1 LGFVGALLAA
11 PAFATNKFKMWTKQR
26 IDFRFRKEMFNMA
39 IWKVAIYEAV
49 LLKHPNADALEI
61 LKLGGF
67 QCVVA
72 KAAYLS
78 GQKLIFAPEKSVLPD
93 GLAQPFRKYLG
104 GVNKDRVK
112 SVRLRGE
119 FSEGVILELKA
130 SELELISG
138 FDLGEDVSSVL
149 GIVKYEPP
157 IPTSLA
163 GEVIP
168 IADALR
174 FRQHDVERFRLYES
188 EFEPGE
194 EVLVTEK
201 LHGSQGVYYRNPNGQ
216 WFVTSKGLADREL
229 ALVDDGKNV
238 YWKAA
243 KNIGLFE
250 HLDALALDVPVQV
263 FGEVLKVQKGFDYGF
278 LEPTLR
284 VFRVLWD
291 GVELEFDALDE
302 FFKSVWVPI
311 VFRGAFDRAEL
322 VMLAVGNETASGQAR
337 HIREGVVVSPIT
349 PRVSSEGFA
358 LFVKI
363 INPAYKDDPEAF
375 S

>member
-1 LGFVGALLAA
+1 
-11 PAFATNKFKMWTKQR
+11 
-26 IDFRFRKEMFNMA
+26 MA
-39 IWKVAIYEAV
+39 IWKVAMYETVV
-49 LLKHPNADALEI
+49 LEHEAADALEI

-72 KAAYLS
+72 KGAYKS
-78 GQKLIFAPEKSVLPD
+78 GAKLVFAPEKSVLPD
-93 GLAQPFRKYLG
+93 GLAEPFRKYLG

-119 FSEGVILELKA
+119 FSEGVILELDA
-130 SELELISG
+130 AQLELIAG
-138 FDLGEDVSSVL
+138 FELAEDVSSVL

-163 GEVIP
+163 GDVIP

-174 FRQHDVERFRLYES
+174 FRKHDVERFRLYES
-188 EFEPGE
+188 EFVVGE

-201 LHGSQGVYYRNPNGQ
+201 LHGSQGVYYRNPNGE

-229 ALVDDGKNV
+229 ALRDDGKNA
-238 YWKAA
+238 YWRAA
-243 KNIGLFE
+243 KNVGLFE
-250 HLDALALDVPVQV
+250 HLEKLAPNVAVQV

-291 GVELEFDALDE
+291 GIELEFDAIDE
-302 FFKSVWVPI
+302 FFKIVWVPVI
-311 VFRGAFDRAEL
+311 FRGAFDRAYLET
-322 VMLAVGNETASGQAR
+322 LAVGTETVSGENR
-337 HIREGVVVSPIT
+337 HIREGVVASPVK

>member
-1 LGFVGALLAA
+1 
-11 PAFATNKFKMWTKQR
+11 
-26 IDFRFRKEMFNMA
+26 MA
-39 IWKVAIYEAV
+39 IWKVATYEAV
-49 LLKHPNADALEI
+49 VLEHPNAEALEI

-72 KAAYLS
+72 KGAYLS
-78 GQKLIFAPEKSVLPD
+78 GQKLVFAPEKSVLPEN
-93 GLAQPFRKYLG
+93 LAQPFRKYLSG
-104 GVNKDRVK
+104 ANKDRVK

-119 FSEGVILELKA
+119 FSEGVILELDA
-130 SELELISG
+130 FQLELIAG
-138 FDLGEDVSSVL
+138 FDLNEDVSSVL

-157 IPTSLA
+157 IPSSLA
-163 GEVIP
+163 GDVTP

-174 FRQHDVERFRLYES
+174 FRQHDVEHFRLYQG
-188 EFEPGE
+188 EFVLGE

-201 LHGSQGVYYRNPNGQ
+201 LHGSQGVYYRNPDGT
-216 WFVTSKGLADREL
+216 WFVTSKGLANREL
-229 ALVDDGKNV
+229 ALREDEKNA

-243 KNIGLFE
+243 KNIGLFDY
-250 HLDALALDVPVQV
+250 LDNLAPNVPVQV

-291 GVELEFDALDE
+291 GFELEFDAVSD
-302 FFKSVWVPI
+302 FFKSVWTPI
-311 VFRGAFDRAEL
+311 LFRGAFEPAALEA
-322 VMLAVGNETASGQAR
+322 LAIGLETVSGQSR
-337 HIREGVVVSPIT
+337 HIREGVVVAPIK
-349 PRVSSEGFA
+349 PRASSEGFV

>member
-1 LGFVGALLAA
+1 
-11 PAFATNKFKMWTKQR
+11 
-26 IDFRFRKEMFNMA
+26 MA
-39 IWKVAIYEAV
+39 IWKVATYEAV
-49 LLKHPNADALEI
+49 VLKHEAADALEI

-72 KAAYLS
+72 KGAYSS
-78 GQKLIFAPEKSVLPD
+78 GQKLVFAPEKSVLPD
-93 GLAQPFRKYLG
+93 ALAEPFRKYLA

-119 FSEGVILELKA
+119 FSEGVILELDAAK
-130 SELELISG
+130 LELLTG

-163 GEVIP
+163 GEVTP
-168 IADALR
+168 IADAMR
-174 FRQHDVERFRLYES
+174 FRKHDVERFRLYES
-188 EFEPGE
+188 EFVSGE

-201 LHGSQGVYYRNPNGQ
+201 LHGSQGVYYRNPKGQ

-229 ALVDDGKNV
+229 ALIDDGKNV

-243 KNIGLFE
+243 KNIGLFK
-250 HLDALALDVPVQV
+250 HLDTLAPDVPVQI

-291 GVELEFDALDE
+291 GIELEFDAVDA
-302 FFKSVWVPI
+302 FFKSVWVPV
-311 VFRGAFDRAEL
+311 VFRGAFDRVKLE
-322 VMLAVGNETASGQAR
+322 MLAVGNETVSGQAR
-337 HIREGVVVSPIT
+337 HIREGVVVSPIK
-349 PRVSSEGFA
+349 PRTSSEGFA

-363 INPAYKDDPEAF
+363 INSAYKDDPEAF

>member
-1 LGFVGALLAA
+1 
-11 PAFATNKFKMWTKQR
+11 M
-26 IDFRFRKEMFNMA
+26 
-39 IWKVAIYEAV
+39 YETVV
-49 LLKHPNADALEI
+49 LEHPNADALEI

-72 KAAYLS
+72 KGAYKS
-78 GQKLIFAPEKSVLPD
+78 GAKLVFAPEKSVLPEIF
-93 GLAQPFRKYLG
+93 AEPFRKYLG
-104 GVNKDRVK
+104 GVGKDRVK

-119 FSEGVILELKA
+119 FSEGVILELD
-130 SELELISG
+130 ETQLDLIAG
-138 FDLGEDVSSVL
+138 FDLTDDVSSVL
-149 GIVKYEPP
+149 GIGKYEPP

-163 GEVIP
+163 GDVTP
-168 IADALR
+168 IADALG
-174 FRQHDVERFRLYES
+174 FRKHDVERFRLYEK
-188 EFEPGE
+188 EFVPGE

-229 ALVDDGKNV
+229 ALRDDGKNA
-238 YWKAA
+238 YWRAA
-243 KNIGLFE
+243 KNVGLFE
-250 HLDALALDVPVQV
+250 HLEKLAPNVAVQV

-291 GVELEFDALDE
+291 GIEIEFDTVDE
-302 FFKSVWVPI
+302 FFKSIWVPL
-311 VFRGAFDRAEL
+311 VFRGAFDRAHLET
-322 VMLAVGNETASGQAR
+322 LAVGNETVSGEAR
-337 HIREGVVVSPIT
+337 HIREGVVVSPVK
-349 PRVSSEGFA
+349 PRASSEGFA

-363 INPAYKDDPEAF
+363 INLAYKDDPEAF

>member
-1 LGFVGALLAA
+1 
-11 PAFATNKFKMWTKQR
+11 
-26 IDFRFRKEMFNMA
+26 MA
-39 IWKVAIYEAV
+39 IWKVATYEAV
-49 LLKHPNADALEI
+49 VLEHPNAEALEI

-72 KAAYLS
+72 KGAYVS
-78 GQKLIFAPEKSVLPD
+78 GQQLVFAPEKSVLPN
-93 GLAQPFRKYLG
+93 GLAEPFRKYLSG
-104 GVNKDRVK
+104 EYKNRVK

-119 FSEGVILELKA
+119 FSEGVILELGEN
-130 SELELISG
+130 ELELLAG
-138 FDLGEDVSSVL
+138 FGLTEDVSSVL
-149 GIVKYEPP
+149 GIVKYEPAVP
-157 IPTSLA
+157 SSLA
-163 GEVIP
+163 GDVTP
-168 IADALR
+168 IGEALR
-174 FRQHDVERFRLYES
+174 FRKHDVERFRLYEN
-188 EFEPGE
+188 EFVTGE

-201 LHGSQGVYYRNPNGQ
+201 LHGSQGVYYRNPNGE

-229 ALVDDGKNV
+229 ALRDNGKNA
-238 YWKAA
+238 YWNAA

-250 HLDALALDVPVQV
+250 YLDHLAPDVPVQV
-263 FGEVLKVQKGFDYGF
+263 FGEVLKVQKGYDYGF

-291 GVELEFDALDE
+291 GIELEFDAVSE
-302 FFKSVWVPI
+302 FFKRVWVPI
-311 VFRGAFDRAEL
+311 VFRGAFDRPQLEA
-322 VMLAVGNETASGQAR
+322 LAVGLETVSGQAR
-337 HIREGVVVSPIT
+337 HIREGVVVSPVK

>member
-1 LGFVGALLAA
+1 
-11 PAFATNKFKMWTKQR
+11 
-26 IDFRFRKEMFNMA
+26 MA
-39 IWKVAIYEAV
+39 IWKVAIYETVV
-49 LLKHPNADALEI
+49 LEHPNADALEI

-72 KAAYLS
+72 KGAYSS
-78 GQKLIFAPEKSVLPD
+78 GARLVFAPEKSLLPD
-93 GLAQPFRKYLG
+93 HLAEPFRKYLS

-119 FSEGVILELKA
+119 FSEGVILELDA
-130 SELELISG
+130 AQIGLISG
-138 FDLGEDVSSVL
+138 FELTEDVSSVL

-157 IPTSLA
+157 IPTNLA
-163 GEVIP
+163 GDVTP

-174 FRQHDVERFRLYES
+174 FRKHDVERFRLYER
-188 EFEPGE
+188 EFVPGE

-201 LHGSQGVYYRNPNGQ
+201 LHGSQGVYYRNPNGD

-229 ALVDDGKNV
+229 ALRDDGKNA
-238 YWKAA
+238 YWRAA
-243 KNIGLFE
+243 KNVGLFG
-250 HLDALALDVPVQV
+250 HLEALAPNVAVQV

-291 GVELEFDALDE
+291 GTELEFDAVDE
-302 FFKSVWVPI
+302 FFKSIWVPVI
-311 VFRGAFDRAEL
+311 FRGAFDRVYLET
-322 VMLAVGNETASGQAR
+322 LAVGNETVSGQAR
-337 HIREGVVVSPIT
+337 HIREGVVVSPVK

-363 INPAYKDDPEAF
+363 INLAYKDDPEAF